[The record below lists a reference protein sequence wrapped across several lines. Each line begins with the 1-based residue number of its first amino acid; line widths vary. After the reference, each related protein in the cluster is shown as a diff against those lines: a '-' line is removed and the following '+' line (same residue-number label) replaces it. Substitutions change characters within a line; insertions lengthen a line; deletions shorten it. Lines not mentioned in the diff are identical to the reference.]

1 MVGLRLLK
9 ILISLAVALAGAY
22 AYDPAIFH
30 NWGDLLPAK
39 LAAMPFERKV
49 VGGLLV
55 AAGLLSALDAL
66 VALFRNDPPPGGGS
80 RRRTYEDRSLSL
92 DDDGPSRFSA
102 SEGHGSSMAYDR
114 QDAPA
119 TRVPPPG
126 RDPEGG
132 RFAAA
137 LASGD
142 RLRQEGRL
150 EKALDPYK
158 QALALARE
166 GFSYGGGAAANLALA
181 LRKVAEVH
189 DHLNRPIT
197 ALPLYEEAVALR
209 RALSETD
216 LSDETARRD
225 LFLALESLADCQEG
239 RGFTDRA
246 LPLYREAEAIAR
258 SLGSPALESVRRRIA
273 EASGNRRQAMAG

>member
-92 DDDGPSRFSA
+92 DDDGPSRMSA
-102 SEGHGSSMAYDR
+102 SEGHGSSMALN
-114 QDAPA
+114 QGEA
-119 TRVPPPG
+119 PPG
-126 RDPEGG
+126 
-132 RFAAA
+132 FAAA

-142 RLRQEGRL
+142 RLRQEGQL
-150 EKALDPYK
+150 EKALQPYK

-166 GFSYGGGAAANLALA
+166 GFSYGGRAAAESLALA
-181 LRKVAEVH
+181 LGKVADAH
-189 DHLNRPIT
+189 DHLNRPFS
-197 ALPLYEEAVALR
+197 AAPLYEEAVKLRRAMVEAAPRDLAAR
-209 RALSETD
+209 RALSQ
-216 LSDETARRD
+216 
-225 LFLALESLADCQEG
+225 ALQRLADCQDE
-239 RGFTDRA
+239 RGFADRA
-246 LPLYREAEAIAR
+246 RPLYREAEA
-258 SLGSPALESVRRRIA
+258 L
-273 EASGNRRQAMAG
+273 AS

>member
-22 AYDPAIFH
+22 AYDPALFN

-66 VALFRNDPPPGGGS
+66 IALFRNDPPPGGGS
-80 RRRTYEDRSLSL
+80 RRRDYEDHSLSL

-114 QDAPA
+114 DEGPA
-119 TRVPPPG
+119 SRVPPG
-126 RDPEGG
+126 RDPERG

-150 EKALDPYK
+150 EKALEPYK

-166 GFSYGGGAAANLALA
+166 GFSYGGRTATENLALA
-181 LRKVAEVH
+181 LCKVADAH
-189 DHLNRPIT
+189 DHLNRPFS
-197 ALPLYEEAVALR
+197 AAPLYEEAVKLRRAMVEAAPKDLAAR
-209 RALSETD
+209 RALS
-216 LSDETARRD
+216 
-225 LFLALESLADCQEG
+225 LALQRLADCQDE
-239 RGFTDRA
+239 RGFADRA
-246 LPLYREAEAIAR
+246 RPLYREAEA
-258 SLGSPALESVRRRIA
+258 L
-273 EASGNRRQAMAG
+273 AG